1 MVFCCQGV
9 NTKWE
14 YWSKMGQLNSEQV
27 SVCWVVYSKFPVV
40 EQKPVPSNVIKE
52 FHLFEWRKE
61 NWIWCNSIEI
71 SAHTLRE
78 AFRKIGLIFHS
89 YVFLLL
95 LHLPSSQLSN
105 FTSKHDKGLPAR
117 PFEWSHSG
125 KKDIRHNKI
134 CNYPTRKASLIKYVP
149 PNIPNASNFLILY
162 SSRPFQ
168 MTCIW

>member
-14 YWSKMGQLNSEQV
+14 YWPKMGQLNPEQV

-105 FTSKHDKGLPAR
+105 LTSKHDKGLPAR
-117 PFEWSHSG
+117 PFECSHSG
-125 KKDIRHNKI
+125 KKDRRYNKI
-134 CNYPTRKASLIKYVP
+134 CNYPTRKASLIKYLP

-162 SSRPFQ
+162 RSRPFQ